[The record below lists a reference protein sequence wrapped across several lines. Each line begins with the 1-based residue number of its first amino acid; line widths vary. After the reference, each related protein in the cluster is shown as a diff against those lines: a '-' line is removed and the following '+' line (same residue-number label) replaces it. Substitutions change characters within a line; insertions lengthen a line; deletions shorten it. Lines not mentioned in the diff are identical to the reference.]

1 MERECR
7 IAALQIFAEFRVK
20 PFHIPSMKQL
30 LIIVALLCTF
40 TFRSHA
46 GDDPLTA
53 GELARHLGIKSWVSK
68 AHLQGADYNLEV
80 IHVRDGKV
88 VRSVTS
94 AAVFA
99 TDREFTRF
107 AILASQAAKGTKL
120 SIQPEVGAKMT
131 TEGEAT
137 ISLRVILPLPR
148 IIALGDYVLGGD
160 VPDERLGPNQPP
172 LLIEEIKDG
181 LLLRVTKR
189 A

>member
-1 MERECR
+1 
-7 IAALQIFAEFRVK
+7 
-20 PFHIPSMKQL
+20 MKQL

-53 GELARHLGIKSWVSK
+53 GELAHHLGIKSWVSK

-80 IHVRDGKV
+80 VHVQNGKV

-99 TDREFTRF
+99 TDREFTRV
-107 AILASQAAKGTKL
+107 AILASQSPKGMKL
-120 SIQPEVGAKMT
+120 SIQPEAGAKMT
-131 TEGEAT
+131 TATEGEAT
-137 ISLRVILPLPR
+137 ISLRVTLPLPR
-148 IIALGDYVLGGD
+148 IIAPGEYVLGGD
-160 VPDERLGPNQPP
+160 IPDERLGPNQPP
-172 LLIEEIKDG
+172 LRIEDIKDG